1 MLNRRVN
8 DLVQVPGSP
17 EEQVHEALSGTQR
30 FFVEGPTNCFIKGEQ
45 QSHTC
50 RERMLQSEHN
60 ELTLLGDLLRP
71 CSSASCTPLK
81 TAAPCLVFLFLVTLS
96 VGTDAVQYE

>member
-30 FFVEGPTNCFIKGEQ
+30 FFVEGPTNCLSKVSSSLIRVE
-45 QSHTC
+45 
-50 RERMLQSEHN
+50 N
-60 ELTLLGDLLRP
+60 ECSNQNTMNLRFWGI
-71 CSSASCTPLK
+71 SFDHVAQHLVPL
-81 TAAPCLVFLFLVTLS
+81 
-96 VGTDAVQYE
+96 